1 MDVILNNLLIL
12 TIFFPL
18 AASLLIFV
26 LPDDAKDTARRLA
39 LLFSLVPL
47 VLVLIMWFNY
57 DRVDAGMQFET
68 MLPWF
73 PAIGSSFHIGI
84 DGISL
89 AMLLLTT
96 LLTPLAILASFEIEE
111 NVRTYM
117 FLFLL
122 METAMLG
129 LFASLD
135 LIIFFIFWAV
145 SYTHLDVYKR
155 QCATC
160 STRRWP

>member
-57 DRVDAGMQFET
+57 DGAGAGGDDGEHTADAAGDS
-68 MLPWF
+68 
-73 PAIGSSFHIGI
+73 G
-84 DGISL
+84 
-89 AMLLLTT
+89 LL
-96 LLTPLAILASFEIEE
+96 
-111 NVRTYM
+111 
-117 FLFLL
+117 
-122 METAMLG
+122 
-129 LFASLD
+129 
-135 LIIFFIFWAV
+135 
-145 SYTHLDVYKR
+145 
-155 QCATC
+155 
-160 STRRWP
+160 

>member
-96 LLTPLAILASFEIEE
+96 P
-111 NVRTYM
+111 
-117 FLFLL
+117 
-122 METAMLG
+122 
-129 LFASLD
+129 
-135 LIIFFIFWAV
+135 V

-155 QCATC
+155 QRQRC
-160 STRRWP
+160 SASCSRAAAWARSLAKRRRAQLLTSYSGKRSTPS